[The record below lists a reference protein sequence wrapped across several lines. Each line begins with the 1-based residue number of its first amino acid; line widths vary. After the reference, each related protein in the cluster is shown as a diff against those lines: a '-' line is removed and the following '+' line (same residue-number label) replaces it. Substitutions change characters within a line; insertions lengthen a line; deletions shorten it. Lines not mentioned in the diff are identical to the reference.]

1 MQSQLCEFDKQ
12 VLSQIFPNGMWNT
25 RPEIP
30 QNTSSEEEAEPE
42 GHATCQIEKHYSK
55 EDGLRFRD
63 KVSLAQFK
71 NMRHGGS
78 SSYCNSCGQQK
89 DIEDFARELKGQM
102 VTILKTCILCR
113 TCGGS
118 NNKRQ
123 HRDSLTDDD
132 PMDEDLAEEEHTDS
146 DQETDDEEFP

>member
-30 QNTSSEEEAEPE
+30 ENASSEEEAEPE

-113 TCGGS
+113 TCGG